1 MAKRKRSTLERRQQ
15 GQKLNRRERQEIER
29 RFQREDPGWDIVHKN
44 GAGLDVGNASH
55 FVAIDPKLDS
65 RPVREFGSWTAALR
79 EMADWLKG
87 LGIQRVVP
95 IWGPAIV
102 PYGDDSDVGSRRGR
116 RWHVI
121 WPVLSTACL
130 PRVRLGSIAAL
141 PTSNKNDKNARFI
154 TCNAERPPSE
164 CNWLLQT
171 RLRR

>member
-121 WPVLSTACL
+121 WPVLSTACS
-130 PRVRLGSIAAL
+130 PRGEAWVDRGAAYFEQ
-141 PTSNKNDKNARFI
+141 KRQ
-154 TCNAERPPSE
+154 ERE
-164 CNWLLQT
+164 VHHLQ
-171 RLRR
+171 RRAAAIGMQLVAAN